1 MHIIEKAKSW
11 SKDLWLQSMSRLI
24 IKPIPFGLSESS
36 EFNTLALVCSIS
48 VRVEGSNMIFPFK
61 SSFFFLSSFTYMCEV
76 QFLPDKVSRI
86 LKKCLKTW
94 PKVVILKQTSS
105 AYQFKPQYQHRYY
118 LILSPYL
125 SNRYWLI
132 SFTAKA
138 IFPCG
143 TWSLC

>member
-1 MHIIEKAKSW
+1 
-11 SKDLWLQSMSRLI
+11 MSRLI

-36 EFNTLALVCSIS
+36 EFNTLALICSIS

-61 SSFFFLSSFTYMCEV
+61 SSFFFLSYFTYMCEV

-105 AYQFKPQYQHRYY
+105 GYQFKPQYQHRYY
-118 LILSPYL
+118 LIFSPYL

-132 SFTAKA
+132 FFKSEDKFSTWYMIIWL
-138 IFPCG
+138 IFII
-143 TWSLC
+143 SLAHSVWRN